1 MLPTKLFEWFET
13 RIDPFTPFNETSE
26 PTYWGHLKQEIAPY
40 KRYLPWMIL
49 LSIMAAGG
57 EVLILAAVGQVIEN
71 LTSLTPENFWE
82 TQGLQMFLLGALVL
96 LIMPLV
102 QLFVHLLLGQTLSS
116 NLQTQT
122 SWRAHRQILKQP
134 MYFFQN
140 DFAGRLANRVMN
152 QGQAMEDSVYLM
164 IEALWFASI
173 YFTISLGMAIFLNPL
188 LALPLI
194 VWFVLW
200 AITTYKIVTA
210 MGHAGEK
217 TANGRSRTMARVVD
231 AYSNVETV
239 KLFGG
244 KNQEEKHAQNAFFF
258 TRLRIMRFMRIITT
272 MRFTQTILSGLVLMG
287 TILTGVFLWQNEYVE
302 VGAVVAIIGISLRLN
317 AMSGWIMW
325 ILLRVYERMGTMR
338 EGLKSISLEP
348 EIQDAPDAPDLVVQK
363 SVLEFKNVH
372 HHYGKSS
379 GGLDDLNLTIKSG
392 EKVGIVGP
400 SGAGKSTL
408 IKLLLRYHDPEK
420 GEIQIDGQ
428 NIKNVTQHSLR
439 NAIGVVTQDSALLHR
454 SVQNNLLYGRPD
466 ADMDALLLAAQK
478 AEAHDFISELDD
490 GQGGR
495 GYHSVVGERGV
506 KLSGG
511 QRQRLSIARV
521 LLKDA
526 PIMILDEATSALDSK
541 VEKDIQK
548 SLEKVMQGKT
558 VLAVAHRL
566 STISQMDRIIV
577 MDKGQIVE
585 EGTHQELISQ
595 NGLYASL
602 WAHQTGGLI
611 GED

>member
-1 MLPTKLFEWFET
+1 M
-13 RIDPFTPFNETSE
+13 
-26 PTYWGHLKQEIAPY
+26 
-40 KRYLPWMIL
+40 ML
-49 LSIMAAGG
+49 LSILAAGG
-57 EVLILAAVGQVIEN
+57 EVLILAAVGEIIEN
-71 LTSLTPENFWE
+71 LTNSNPETFWQS
-82 TQGLQMFLLGALVL
+82 QGLYLFLLGVLVL
-96 LIMPLV
+96 LVMPIIEL
-102 QLFVHLLLGQTLSS
+102 LVHLLLGQTLVP

-173 YFTISLGMAIFLNPL
+173 YFVISLGMAIFLNPL
-188 LALPLI
+188 LALPLMI
-194 VWFVLW
+194 WFTLW
-200 AITTYKIVTA
+200 ASATYKIVTA
-210 MGHAGEK
+210 MGRAGEK
-217 TANGRSRTMARVVD
+217 TADGRSRTMARVVD

-244 KNQEEKHAQNAFFF
+244 KDQEEKHAQNAFVFA
-258 TRLRIMRFMRIITT
+258 RLRMIRFMRLITT
-272 MRFTQTILSGLVLMG
+272 MRVTHSVLSGLVLMG
-287 TILTGVFLWQNEYVE
+287 TILTGVFLWQKSYVE
-302 VGAVVAIIGISLRLN
+302 VGAVVAIIGIALRLN
-317 AMSGWIMW
+317 GMSGWIMW
-325 ILLRVYERMGTMR
+325 ILLRVYERMGTLR
-338 EGLKSISLEP
+338 EGLRSIAVQP
-348 EIQDAPDAPDLVVQK
+348 GIQDANNAQDLVVEK
-363 SVLEFKNVH
+363 AVLEFQNIH
-372 HHYGKSS
+372 HHYGKTS
-379 GGLDDLNLTIKSG
+379 GGLDSLNITIQSG

-408 IKLLLRYHDPEK
+408 IKLLLRYHDPEQ
-420 GEIQIDGQ
+420 GQILIDGQ
-428 NIKNVTQHSLR
+428 NIKDVTQHSLR
-439 NAIGVVTQDSALLHR
+439 GAIGVVTQDSALLHR
-454 SVQNNLLYGRPD
+454 SVQDNLLYGRPD
-466 ADMDALLLAAQK
+466 ANMDALLLAAQK
-478 AEAHDFISELDD
+478 AEAHDFISGLDD
-490 GQGGR
+490 GKGGR

-526 PIMILDEATSALDSK
+526 PIMILDEATSALDSQ

-548 SLEKVMQGKT
+548 SLEKVMKGKT

-577 MDKGQIVE
+577 MDKGCIVE
-585 EGTHQELISQ
+585 EGTHGALIAQ

-602 WAHQTGGLI
+602 WAHQTGGML